1 MALRHTVSLV
11 DCIQTLNECISDI
24 SSSVYNAAPKLAV
37 DLEGVELCRYGRISI
52 LQILAAHSTIIWLVD
67 ITTLGRVAFEH
78 VDDAG
83 RSLRSILQ
91 GGETKKLFYDVR
103 NDADALWNL
112 YDVDVANA
120 YDLQVLE
127 VAVRRSSRMHVKL
140 VSGLA
145 KTIDR
150 YLSPP
155 LEWQRVKEA
164 GSKLFR
170 PDLGGSYEVFEER
183 PLDPRLAQYAAQD
196 VSLLFQL
203 EATLERQIGHWG
215 VNWIGR
221 VVTASARRVA
231 ESKGTNY
238 SGHGMHR
245 AKAPEI

>member
-1 MALRHTVSLV
+1 MSCTV
-11 DCIQTLNECISDI
+11 DNDQ
-24 SSSVYNAAPKLAV
+24 
-37 DLEGVELCRYGRISI
+37 
-52 LQILAAHSTIIWLVD
+52 
-67 ITTLGRVAFEH
+67 
-78 VDDAG
+78 
-83 RSLRSILQ
+83 
-91 GGETKKLFYDVR
+91 LFYDVR

-112 YDVDVANA
+112 YDVDIANA

-127 VAVRRSSRMHVKL
+127 VAVRRSSRIHVKL

-203 EATLERQIGHWG
+203 EATLERQIGCWG
-215 VNWIGR
+215 INWIGR
-221 VVTASARRVA
+221 VVAASARRVA
-231 ESKGTNY
+231 ESKSVNY

-245 AKAPEI
+245 ANAPVI

>member
-1 MALRHTVSLV
+1 MYLI
-11 DCIQTLNECISDI
+11 DNDQ
-24 SSSVYNAAPKLAV
+24 
-37 DLEGVELCRYGRISI
+37 
-52 LQILAAHSTIIWLVD
+52 
-67 ITTLGRVAFEH
+67 
-78 VDDAG
+78 
-83 RSLRSILQ
+83 
-91 GGETKKLFYDVR
+91 LFYDVR
-103 NDADALWNL
+103 NDADALWNI
-112 YDVDVANA
+112 YDVDIANA

-127 VAVRRSSRMHVKL
+127 VAVRRSSRIHVKL

-150 YLSPP
+150 YLNPP
-155 LEWQRVKEA
+155 LEWQHIKEV

-170 PDLGGSYEVFEER
+170 PDLGGSYTAFERR

-203 EATLERQIGHWG
+203 QATLERQIGYWG

-231 ESKGTNY
+231 ESKSAIY
-238 SGHGMHR
+238 SGKGMHR

>member
-1 MALRHTVSLV
+1 MALTHTVALV
-11 DCIQTLNECISDI
+11 DCIKTLNECLSDI
-24 SSSVYNAAPKLAV
+24 SPSVDKTIAKLAI
-37 DLEGVELCRYGRISI
+37 DLEGVDLCRYGRISI
-52 LQILAAHSTIIWLVD
+52 LQILAAHPGIIWLVD

-78 VDDAG
+78 VNDEG
-83 RSLRSILQ
+83 HSLRSLLE
-91 GGETKKLFYDVR
+91 GREFKKVRKSLAALVHSFIDDDQLFYDVR

-112 YDVDVANA
+112 YGVDIANA

-127 VAVRRSSRMHVKL
+127 VAVRRSSRLQVKL

-203 EATLERQIGHWG
+203 EATLE
-215 VNWIGR
+215 
-221 VVTASARRVA
+221 
-231 ESKGTNY
+231 
-238 SGHGMHR
+238 
-245 AKAPEI
+245 